1 MFIARRKTP
10 LLFLV
15 CLMVSVA
22 AQATEPAGYWILANV
37 DAETPAGGLKLDQPQ
52 SFSLLLFDS
61 NCKLYQADGKV
72 RKKGQAWEL
81 KNQADH
87 SNVFTLTKEH
97 SKLKLV
103 DTEGQ
108 VMLFTPAS
116 KSELDDSLKKVRNQA
131 CKQPPPKPQK
141 L

>member
-1 MFIARRKTP
+1 MPRPR
-10 LLFLV
+10 
-15 CLMVSVA
+15 
-22 AQATEPAGYWILANV
+22 
-37 DAETPAGGLKLDQPQ
+37 AGGLKLDQPQ

-131 CKQPPPKPQK
+131 CKQNPA
-141 L
+141 